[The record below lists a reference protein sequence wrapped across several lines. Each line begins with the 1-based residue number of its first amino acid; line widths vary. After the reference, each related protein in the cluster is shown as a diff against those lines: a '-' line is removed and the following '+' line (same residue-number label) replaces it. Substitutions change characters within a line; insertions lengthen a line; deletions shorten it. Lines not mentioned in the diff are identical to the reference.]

1 MLRAPAAL
9 AHGFTNPV
17 AVETP
22 RCLGTKWVG
31 RSCKTC
37 RNKSPS
43 NRLPRTF
50 GKFSEKIQSN
60 HIVYV
65 KNMRTIFGDL
75 MLYWGYCREIIGVFD
90 GIQ

>member
-37 RNKSPS
+37 RNMSPS

-50 GKFSEKIQSN
+50 GKFSEKNTIQPYSVREK
-60 HIVYV
+60 HAGYFRGSYAILG
-65 KNMRTIFGDL
+65 IF
-75 MLYWGYCREIIGVFD
+75 
-90 GIQ
+90 